1 MKHSIIV
8 ISEGSY
14 LFGFAPETFDEHYP
28 LNEIWISQDKQNS
41 NIWNFEKKDSSQR
54 GILVN
59 LNQFINPASATF
71 DFNGNVFTKGIT
83 GSSDSIFGFFCNQVI
98 AQITVEE
105 KDKRTVDIDSIKKY
119 PDNINII
126 SYSRVIKYKRKNVF
140 VIDPGTFFELHL
152 QNQS

>member
-8 ISEGSY
+8 ISEGNY
-14 LFGFAPETFDEHYP
+14 LFGFSPEIFDEHYP
-28 LNEIWISQDKQNS
+28 LNEIWLSQDKQTS
-41 NIWNFEKKDSSQR
+41 KIWNFEKKDNSQC

-71 DFNGNVFTKGIT
+71 DFNGNVFTKSIA

-98 AQITVEE
+98 AQIIIEE
-105 KDKRTVDIDSIKKY
+105 RDKRIVDIESVKKH

-126 SYSRVIKYKRKNVF
+126 SYSKVIKYKRKNVF
-140 VIDPGTFFELHL
+140 VIDPETFFKLHI
-152 QNQS
+152 QN